1 MSFGSSLFCASKNVV
16 FDIHIKFTI
25 FYLTEASLFGIIKKK
40 GVLSVKEI
48 IAKRYKKTYIY
59 MLIFSLVALVPAILV
74 WNLDKTSFV
83 SIVMVVAL
91 GFAAAVSVMILL
103 DKGGVV
109 ERDGDTFIIKRGV
122 VRSVVN
128 IWDVTNAY
136 RTPCQRVQGQLQDF
150 SITIIVRD
158 TDGVQK
164 EIVLHD
170 VMDEDDAVN
179 NILRCLK

>member
-1 MSFGSSLFCASKNVV
+1 M
-16 FDIHIKFTI
+16 
-25 FYLTEASLFGIIKKK
+25 
-40 GVLSVKEI
+40 SVKEI

-59 MLIFSLVALVPAILV
+59 MLIFSLVALVPAILA

-103 DKGGVV
+103 DRGGVV
-109 ERDGDTFIIKRGV
+109 ERDGDTFIIKRGI

-136 RTPCQRVQGQLQDF
+136 RTPCQRVQGQLQGF

-164 EIVLHD
+164 EIILHD

>member
-1 MSFGSSLFCASKNVV
+1 MSYRPSLFLSLEKCG

-59 MLIFSLVALVPAILV
+59 MLIFSLVALVPAIISMRYESM
-74 WNLDKTSFV
+74 SFV
-83 SIVMVVAL
+83 STVMVIAL
-91 GFAAAVSVMILL
+91 AFAVVVSVMILL
-103 DKGGVV
+103 DRGGVV

-122 VRSVVN
+122 VKSVVN
-128 IWDVTNAY
+128 IRDVTNAY
-136 RTPCQRVQGQLQDF
+136 RTPCQKVQGQLQDF

-158 TDGVQK
+158 TDGMQK
-164 EIVLHD
+164 EIVLYD
-170 VMDEDDAVN
+170 VEDEDDAVN